1 MPPERSARTA
11 ATALLESITDPGGDQ
26 WIHDLEAHRAAVIVR
41 GAALVLGSIL
51 DHVNDHELAGRTP
64 GFIESCERAGQRAA
78 ARPGDS
84 AQLAA
89 GLLFFISVNVELLRR
104 RFDPPSPAEQRASD
118 DTCRRLIARP
128 QTRRAIHALYAP
140 EGFTRAA
147 RPGERPESAIWRHL
161 DVDSMAYFKAGTTSL
176 ILTVREQGETGP
188 PAWVLKCVLF
198 PWGNMSAIAN
208 ATAAYASVYG
218 RAPDPIVRPRASTT
232 RWVLMPRQEGDTLRE
247 RIDRCR
253 AAGELDRAGDRIA
266 FARTV
271 AAEIIAALRVVT
283 DARYQHLDLSP
294 SNIILTGTG
303 AVKLIDLG
311 RNHLYSRQVGIA
323 EHDDSVYIAPE
334 VKNRGDSPTSDVYS
348 LGIIVLE
355 ILSGGPPRDGR
366 VPDAIYEMS
375 PVLGRAMDDLIEER
389 PAHRLL
395 LMETGTDPVYARLGA
410 FLAEA
415 FSLAEAEPS
424 ASPSAAGRAYARFA
438 PASRELL
445 TQVRKWRQARG
456 SPIRH
461 SGYLLFFALLA
472 SAVWWFVFTR
482 TAVPQLADVIKEFP
496 RLPKAPTAAAIIAFA
511 QGLVSAKFYQT
522 ILARLTARGIPG
534 ALPLATEIAMRSMPL
549 LALPTTIVAVGWKP
563 HLWAWSVAAGALL
576 VALTNL
582 LCLLLARRLFASG
595 RGHDL
600 STVPDPGVPL
610 PRGFE
615 QWWWTMLLY
624 AAILTIIAYGLQVRW
639 LHDETAIVLGLM
651 VINLG
656 IHYISKCALAGPAIR
671 GGLARA
677 FVIGEKVTAL
687 TRTPRRRG

>member
-11 ATALLESITDPGGDQ
+11 AAAFLGLIADPRDDQ
-26 WIHDLEAHRAAVIVR
+26 AIADVEAHRATTVVK
-41 GAALVLGSIL
+41 GAALVLGAIL

-64 GFIESCERAGQRAA
+64 GFTEACELAGERLA
-78 ARPGDS
+78 ARGGDS

-89 GLLFFISVNVELLRR
+89 GLFFFMSVNVELLRR
-104 RFDPPSPAEQRASD
+104 RFDPPSPAGQRVSD
-118 DTCRRLIARP
+118 ETCRRLIAHP
-128 QTRRAIHALYAP
+128 QAKRAIHALYAP
-140 EGFTRAA
+140 ERYTRVA

-161 DVDSMAYFKAGTTSL
+161 DVGSMEYFKAGTTSL

-188 PAWVLKCVLF
+188 AGWVLKCVLF

-218 RAPDPIVRPRASTT
+218 RAPDPIVRPKASTT
-232 RWVLMPRQEGDTLRE
+232 RWVVLPKQDGDTLRE
-247 RIDRCR
+247 RIERCR
-253 AAGELDRAGDRIA
+253 AAGELDRAGQRIA
-266 FARTV
+266 FARTI
-271 AAEIIAALRVVT
+271 AGEIIAAL
-283 DARYQHLDLSP
+283 DATAGFQHLDLSP

-303 AVKLIDLG
+303 AVRLIDLG

-334 VKNRGDSPTSDVYS
+334 VKNRGDAPTSDVYS
-348 LGIIVLE
+348 LGVIVLE

-389 PAHRLL
+389 PVHRLL
-395 LMETGTDPVYARLGA
+395 LMRPGPEPVYERLQA

-415 FSLAEAEPS
+415 FALAEAEPA
-424 ASPSAAGRAYARFA
+424 ASPSAADRAYARFA

-445 TQVRKWRQARG
+445 TQVRKWRQARR
-456 SPIRH
+456 SPVRY
-461 SGYLLFFALLA
+461 SGYLLFFALIA
-472 SAVWWFVFTR
+472 SAVWWFVFAR
-482 TAVPQLADVIKEFP
+482 TAVPQIADVIKEFP
-496 RLPKAPTAAAIIAFA
+496 KLPRAPTAAAIIAFA
-511 QGLVSAKFYQT
+511 QGLISAKFYQT
-522 ILARLTARGIPG
+522 IMARLTARGIPG
-534 ALPLATEIAMRSMPL
+534 VLPLATEICIRSTAVI
-549 LALPTTIVAVGWKP
+549 ALPTTILAVGWKP
-563 HLWAWSVAAGALL
+563 HLWAWSVAAGAFS

-582 LCLLLARRLFASG
+582 LCLLLARRLFADG
-595 RGHDL
+595 RARDL

-624 AAILTIIAYGLQVRW
+624 AVLLAVIAWGLQVRW

-651 VINLG
+651 VINIG

-677 FVIGEKVTAL
+677 FVTGEKVAAL
-687 TRTPRRRG
+687 RSSSS